1 MANNSQKK
9 SVIAEPEIGGNGI
22 GHSDAQVG
30 KGGAAS
36 PAELATALE
45 KVLARNA
52 QLEAELA
59 AEKAE
64 SKGSEGIKE
73 LAAALMQ
80 LVPKQ
85 PAGQVQDAD
94 NINRSTDFK
103 GTKATVDGRS
113 LMEAQQTLQMF
124 RNEPKHP
131 ISISKTIANSVGPN
145 LSITVNGVRVSIPCD
160 GKTYYINESHWEAA
174 RERLAKL
181 DMLTANTEPQVIEIG

>member
-1 MANNSQKK
+1 MATNSQKK

-59 AEKAE
+59 AKNN
-64 SKGSEGIKE
+64 GSNDIKQ
-73 LAAALMQ
+73 LADVLTSMMTANQQQYVSA
-80 LVPKQ
+80 VPDSD
-85 PAGQVQDAD
+85 G
-94 NINRSTDFK
+94 INRTSDFK

-160 GKTYYINESHWEAA
+160 GKTYFINESHWEAA

>member
-22 GHSDAQVG
+22 GHSDAQVS

-85 PAGQVQDAD
+85 PAVQQDTD

-160 GKTYYINESHWEAA
+160 GKTYFINESHWEAA

>member
-85 PAGQVQDAD
+85 PAGQMQDAD

>member
-52 QLEAELA
+52 QLEEELA

-85 PAGQVQDAD
+85 PAGQMQDAD

>member
-9 SVIAEPEIGGNGI
+9 SVTAEPEIGGNGI
-22 GHSDAQVG
+22 GHSNAQ
-30 KGGAAS
+30 GGGGVAS
-36 PAELATALE
+36 PAELSLALE
-45 KVLARNA
+45 QVLARNA
-52 QLEAELA
+52 KLEAELEA
-59 AEKAE
+59 AKN
-64 SKGSEGIKE
+64 GSNGIKE
-73 LAAALMQ
+73 LASALMQ
-80 LVPKQ
+80 MMPKQ
-85 PAGQVQDAD
+85 PAAMPQESD
-94 NINRSTDFK
+94 NINRTSDFK

-131 ISISKTIANSVGPN
+131 ISISKTIANAVGPN

-160 GKTYYINESHWEAA
+160 GKTYYINESHWEHA